1 MTPDL
6 RKTNSPP
13 LPSRLLC
20 ASAIA
25 LLLAGC
31 DSTPKMPKTPEMPSV
46 PAVVEVEPVSSD
58 SDVTDRV
65 GQAAITPLSDLNVVQ
80 QKIPE
85 VLLYARD
92 VGAYSVPEKLDCD
105 SVQHEIN
112 RLDAALGADFDA
124 EGKGKPSLLERG
136 GDMAENY
143 GVGFVR
149 RTMEGFVPFRS
160 WLRKLTGAE
169 SHSKQIAAAITA
181 GGVRRA
187 YLKGLRQGLGCPI
200 PVPPKATKTAA
211 AAEAASEAV
220 AGAAA
225 AVGAASAPADTASA
239 PAPAPTPAP
248 ASPRPAASTPQP

>member
-1 MTPDL
+1 MPAAAPLVPT
-6 RKTNSPP
+6 RHPP
-13 LPSRLLC
+13 RPWRGAWL
-20 ASAIA
+20 AVA

-31 DSTPKMPKTPEMPSV
+31 ESTPDIPKTPEMPSV
-46 PAVVEVEPVSSD
+46 PAMVEVEPVTSD

-65 GQAAITPLSDLNVVQ
+65 SQAAITPLSDLNVVQ

-85 VLLYARD
+85 VLLHARD
-92 VGAYSVPEKLDCD
+92 VGAYSVPEKLDCP
-105 SVQHEIN
+105 SVQNEIS

-124 EGKGKPSLLERG
+124 AGKGKPSLLERG

-169 SHSKQIAAAITA
+169 KHSKQVTAAIMA

-200 PVPPKATKTAA
+200 PAPKASPSTAPA
-211 AAEAASEAV
+211 QGVASEPAPAASASASAAEA
-220 AGAAA
+220 
-225 AVGAASAPADTASA
+225 
-239 PAPAPTPAP
+239 TP
-248 ASPRPAASTPQP
+248 

>member
-1 MTPDL
+1 MSAPRPQPNTRHL
-6 RKTNSPP
+6 I
-13 LPSRLLC
+13 C
-20 ASAIA
+20 ASVAA

-31 DSTPKMPKTPEMPSV
+31 GSTPEMPDMPKTPELPSV
-46 PAVVEVEPVSSD
+46 PAMVEVEPVTSE

-85 VLLYARD
+85 VLLHARD
-92 VGAYSVPEKLDCD
+92 VGAYTVPEKLDCP
-105 SVQHEIN
+105 SVQNEIN
-112 RLDAALGADFDA
+112 RLDIALGADFDA
-124 EGKGKPSLLERG
+124 AGKDKPSLLERG

-169 SHSKQIAAAITA
+169 KHSKQVAAAITA

-187 YLKGLRQGLGCPI
+187 YLKGLRQGLGCP
-200 PVPPKATKTAA
+200 VPDPKAVKPAKLM
-211 AAEAASEAV
+211 EA
-220 AGAAA
+220 
-225 AVGAASAPADTASA
+225 AASAPPEVTIQPAIA
-239 PAPAPTPAP
+239 PAPAPV
-248 ASPRPAASTPQP
+248 ASAASAP

>member
-1 MTPDL
+1 MKETAPNMTPAPAWA
-6 RKTNSPP
+6 RH
-13 LPSRLLC
+13 LLC
-20 ASAIA
+20 VSLTA

-31 DSTPKMPKTPEMPSV
+31 ASTPEMPKTPELPSV
-46 PAVVEVEPVSSD
+46 PAMVEVDGVTSE

-65 GQAAITPLSDLNVVQ
+65 GQAAITPLTDLNVVQ

-85 VLLYARD
+85 VLLFARD
-92 VGAYSVPEKLDCD
+92 VGAYSVPEKLDCA
-105 SVQHEIN
+105 SVQNEIN

-169 SHSKQIAAAITA
+169 KHSKQVAAAITA

-187 YLKGLRQGLGCPI
+187 YLKGLRQGLGCP
-200 PVPPKATKTAA
+200 VPQPRASNATK
-211 AAEAASEAV
+211 EASSPKPDAP
-220 AGAAA
+220 
-225 AVGAASAPADTASA
+225 ASAPLE
-239 PAPAPTPAP
+239 PAPAPSSAP
-248 ASPRPAASTPQP
+248 TSSATE

>member
-1 MTPDL
+1 MPAVAPL
-6 RKTNSPP
+6 VPARHPP
-13 LPSRLLC
+13 RPWRGAWL
-20 ASAIA
+20 AVA

-31 DSTPKMPKTPEMPSV
+31 ESTPDMPKTPEMPSV
-46 PAVVEVEPVSSD
+46 PAVMEVEPVTSD

-85 VLLYARD
+85 VLLHARD
-92 VGAYSVPEKLDCD
+92 VGAYSVPEQLDCA

-124 EGKGKPSLLERG
+124 AGKGKPSLLERG

-169 SHSKQIAAAITA
+169 KHSKQVAAAIMA

-187 YLKGLRQGLGCPI
+187 YLKGLRQGLGCPAPASPALPA
-200 PVPPKATKTAA
+200 PV
-211 AAEAASEAV
+211 AS
-220 AGAAA
+220 
-225 AVGAASAPADTASA
+225 AASAP
-239 PAPAPTPAP
+239 
-248 ASPRPAASTPQP
+248 

>member
-1 MTPDL
+1 MPA
-6 RKTNSPP
+6 SP
-13 LPSRLLC
+13 LPRLLLC
-20 ASAIA
+20 AAA
-25 LLLAGC
+25 VTAAFMLTGC
-31 DSTPKMPKTPEMPSV
+31 ESTPEMPKTPDLPSV
-46 PAVVEVEPVSSD
+46 PAMVEVEPVTSD

-85 VLLYARD
+85 VLLHARD
-92 VGAYSVPEKLDCD
+92 VGAYSVPDKLDCP
-105 SVQHEIN
+105 SVQNEIN
-112 RLDAALGADFDA
+112 RLDVALGADFDA
-124 EGKGKPSLLERG
+124 AGKGKPSLLERG

-169 SHSKQIAAAITA
+169 KHSKQVAAAIMA

-200 PVPPKATKTAA
+200 PAPKAVASTPPAPTAA
-211 AAEAASEAV
+211 SQ
-220 AGAAA
+220 
-225 AVGAASAPADTASA
+225 PA
-239 PAPAPTPAP
+239 PAPAPAAPEVTP
-248 ASPRPAASTPQP
+248 